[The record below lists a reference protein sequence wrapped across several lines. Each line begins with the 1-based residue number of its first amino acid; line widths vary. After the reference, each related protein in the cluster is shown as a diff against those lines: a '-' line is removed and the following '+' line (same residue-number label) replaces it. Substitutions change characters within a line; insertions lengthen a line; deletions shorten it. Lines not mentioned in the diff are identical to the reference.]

1 MQFYAHSI
9 EQIKSNKSWPSA
21 DQQELL
27 CTLDENVSLK
37 QLWESNLGLSY
48 KAEHL
53 HNLPWPNDNA
63 TGIIT

>member
-9 EQIKSNKSWPSA
+9 EQIESNKSWPSA

-53 HNLPWPNDNA
+53 HNLP
-63 TGIIT
+63 